1 MDAHRR
7 WNFLNGKKRNESTP
21 ILYHLFMHFCIFALE
36 SPIMSASRLAY
47 VCVCLSTWQLQLHK
61 TITNVRDKVNYTSL
75 SNLEKTYGHLKSS
88 KLFTFLT
95 PKKGTHVQK
104 ISMDCGI
111 SWNRNPRFADASF
124 YRFVKLSDQISLVQ
138 KTHAVLCPLACF
150 YICFWIYYRRYC
162 RAIWLIEGLCPEG
175 IMSGE
180 FQPSHVFNRCNAIFW
195 AWHNVPRWLLHRSW
209 DKFFFSSIVFCSIV
223 LYKC

>member
-1 MDAHRR
+1 MIQIVRVLNYRSMRLEFDSSPGRSFFFSFIIRVTHIISALLYSIIEGVENFHIGSCLLNVPWKWWHISIMDAHRR

-88 KLFTFLT
+88 KLSTF
-95 PKKGTHVQK
+95 V
-104 ISMDCGI
+104 
-111 SWNRNPRFADASF
+111 F
-124 YRFVKLSDQISLVQ
+124 
-138 KTHAVLCPLACF
+138 
-150 YICFWIYYRRYC
+150 IYYR
-162 RAIWLIEGLCPEG
+162 
-175 IMSGE
+175 
-180 FQPSHVFNRCNAIFW
+180 
-195 AWHNVPRWLLHRSW
+195 
-209 DKFFFSSIVFCSIV
+209 
-223 LYKC
+223 